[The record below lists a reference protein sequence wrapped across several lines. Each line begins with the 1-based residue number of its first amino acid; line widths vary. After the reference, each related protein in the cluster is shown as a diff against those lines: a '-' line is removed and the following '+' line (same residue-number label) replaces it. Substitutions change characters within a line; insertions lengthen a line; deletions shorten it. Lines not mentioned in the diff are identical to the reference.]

1 MIDQIIKWILIFL
14 LVFTPIA
21 FGSVE
26 LIAFSLMELTIILMI
41 ILGVIQT
48 LRDSKLAIRR
58 TSIGLHDGTERYPV
72 QDTGSNQISPIT
84 VILLF
89 LFLCLILFQTVP
101 LPSGILKLI
110 SHKAFEIRNQLLM
123 GSPPAEA
130 GALSFQLSLF
140 PFGTQIEFLKW
151 FTLIGLFLFLV
162 RSSLLCEYR
171 RASQFIFAILL
182 IGVGESLYGMY
193 EFFSGNRSILYVKSE
208 FLVSSVTGT
217 FINRNYL
224 AGYLLMVIPLSVG
237 FLFSRETLQRS
248 RYADWRQQL
257 SSLDGKALLIGF
269 SVIVMILGLFF
280 TASRMGISSLLL
292 SFSLITLL
300 FRSPQKERRFSRT
313 SALILG
319 LALLWAA
326 WIGLDAVISRF
337 FTASEDFKSRWMIWK
352 DTFRIF
358 KDFPLFGS
366 GLGTFAQIF
375 PMYRSF
381 HIRGLVTH
389 AENDPLQ
396 LASEVGLVG
405 MGMLI
410 MIFVPVFLKAF
421 SGIRSLSVRDSKRY
435 IGIGGLVGVLALMF
449 HSLVERNIQIPANA
463 FLFTFIF
470 AMVLRLGFDQERG
483 RIGLKRDFVLP
494 ESSA

>member
-1 MIDQIIKWILIFL
+1 MIDQVIKWILIFL
-14 LVFTPIA
+14 LVLTPIA
-21 FGSVE
+21 FGSIE
-26 LIAFSLMELTIILMI
+26 LIAFSLMELAIILVI

-48 LRDSKLAIRR
+48 LRDSGFTIRR
-58 TSIGLHDGTERYPV
+58 TSGGVHDSSERYPI
-72 QDTGSNQISPIT
+72 QDTVPNQISPIT
-84 VILLF
+84 VILLL

-110 SHKAFEIRNQLLM
+110 SHKTFELRHQFLM
-123 GSPPAEA
+123 ANPSPEPS
-130 GALSFQLSLF
+130 ALSFQLSLF
-140 PFGTQIEFLKW
+140 PFGTQIEFFKW
-151 FTLIGLFLFLV
+151 FTLIGLFLFLL
-162 RSSLLCEYR
+162 RSSLLREYR
-171 RASQFIFAILL
+171 GTSQIIIAILL

-193 EFFSGNRSILYVKSE
+193 EFFSSNRSILYVKSE
-208 FLVSSVTGT
+208 SLVSSVTGT

-224 AGYLLMVIPLSVG
+224 AGYLLMAIPLSVG

-248 RYADWRQQL
+248 SSAGWRQQL
-257 SSLDGKALLIGF
+257 SSLNGKALLVGF
-269 SVIVMILGLFF
+269 SVILMILGLFF

-292 SFSLITLL
+292 SFSLIILL
-300 FRSPQKERRFSRT
+300 FRSPQKEHGFSRT

-337 FTASEDFKSRWMIWK
+337 FTASEDFKSRWTIWK

-381 HIRGLVTH
+381 YIRGLVTH

-410 MIFVPVFLKAF
+410 TVFISLFLKAL
-421 SGIRSLSVRDSKRY
+421 SGIRSLSVRDPERH

-449 HSLVERNIQIPANA
+449 HSIVERNIQVPANA

-470 AMVLRLGFDQERG
+470 ATVLRIGLDQGRR
-483 RIGLKRDFVLP
+483 RIGLKRGF
-494 ESSA
+494 SSP